1 MSVKYLPISSP
12 DISSTREKMLTR
24 VDVNTDDAS
33 LLDDPEKTE
42 NDTDPTNTD
51 DQSIL
56 AQDQPDVVS
65 QNETMSYSPNF
76 ANFSSPVSDTNRD
89 ATDKD
94 QKNPSTDSLLKTKE
108 GTDQDAGI
116 LNPDED
122 IDYIPSEVVDYF
134 AEAAMT
140 TKQRNQLPDSEFGIP
155 RLRAYPLND
164 EKHVRLAIQMFS
176 HCKNPK
182 DKAGLAKRIF
192 AKVEE
197 FGMDVKIG
205 KDSAL
210 YEYAPKS
217 LQEST
222 LIPTEASNDVQVYGL
237 NKPLD
242 KRTKE
247 EIAKEHLN
255 RNALFY
261 DHLFYSPDYA
271 KSLKSMEE
279 FSFFDYFYPDF
290 KTHNLY
296 SRLKSSLG
304 GLGLSKEIYQMLG
317 MRYPLSGDFNRP
329 IGWKVNDPKNLDI
342 AVTVNYVDQVN
353 WYLADTSD
361 DQTHIFFCLRLYSI
375 LGDIMLNPNFSMDD
389 LGPEHLKLL
398 LDWSSLV
405 EYHYA
410 NLQTVPK
417 ESPAYFKEA
426 QYLHDLCWYY
436 GDNPSADDV
445 IASNIMTMTNM
456 MAAGEKYV
464 NNMNEAATTR
474 SNRLMYNLVHLSLT
488 NLDGTT
494 LEPRVPDNYFAKN
507 GYEDGTTKRVC
518 FTPNVGKCLMAM
530 SKKCDGMEC
539 YVMVPEG
546 NYKTYRPTVKEVPDS
561 KITGEIWI
569 KEPVKVRCIG
579 KIKVTGDAGKDGH
592 VYTYGDGQKAELY
605 DWNWEWT
612 ERYKFNKNVNEGT
625 ELISKEDTVGYMVHE
640 LGLEDDIF
648 LLPAT
653 LEYPVIDKASVR
665 LAMDN
670 IRKVP
675 DDEKKI
681 FAKNLNR
688 KYKELGC
695 TFSISVDHP
704 YAPYADQNI
713 IDHMNMVLA
722 EGDTAVQDDGTS
734 TGPSDL
740 ELSGSPWYR
749 RTDMTGSV
757 GQNLLQN
764 KELGPNDKKVA
775 DPDFTRAESLF

>member
-89 ATDKD
+89 ATDMD

-108 GTDQDAGI
+108 GTDQDVGI

-410 NLQTVPK
+410 SLQTVPK

-445 IASNIMTMTNM
+445 IASNIIAMTAEMV
-456 MAAGEKYV
+456 AGDH
-464 NNMNEAATTR
+464 
-474 SNRLMYNLVHLSLT
+474 LVK
-488 NLDGTT
+488 G
-494 LEPRVPDNYFAKN
+494 
-507 GYEDGTTKRVC
+507 
-518 FTPNVGKCLMAM
+518 
-530 SKKCDGMEC
+530 
-539 YVMVPEG
+539 
-546 NYKTYRPTVKEVPDS
+546 
-561 KITGEIWI
+561 I
-569 KEPVKVRCIG
+569 
-579 KIKVTGDAGKDGH
+579 
-592 VYTYGDGQKAELY
+592 
-605 DWNWEWT
+605 
-612 ERYKFNKNVNEGT
+612 NEGT
-625 ELISKEDTVGYMVHE
+625 ELISKEDTAGYMVHE

-675 DDEKKI
+675 DDEKKT
-681 FAKNLNR
+681 FAKNLNQ